1 LDTNGL
7 KADLQSRLQAALDEE
22 EFNLDNDEN
31 AGETY
36 AENAEEGEGEVGDED
51 EEEGEEEVEG
61 DAEEQAEEA
70 EESAE
75 TQENVSKTIP
85 TAAVDATSA
94 PAAGSLKEKLLQRAE
109 RFGIAPSAISLGQV
123 DAEKLKQRAERFGL
137 PEKKTNENKKNG
149 GVAQNQSV
157 STVDPEVLQKR
168 MERFGAVNK
177 QAKQEEA
184 QKKRLEEDEKKK
196 QRQQRFELHLSPEE
210 LEEQKE
216 K

>member
-51 EEEGEEEVEG
+51 EEEGEEEVEV
-61 DAEEQAEEA
+61 DAEEQAEDA

-75 TQENVSKTIP
+75 AQENVSKTIP

-109 RFGIAPSAISLGQV
+109 RFGIAPSAKSLGQV

-137 PEKKTNENKKNG
+137 PEKKTNENKKNN
-149 GVAQNQSV
+149 GVAQNQS
-157 STVDPEVLQKR
+157 VDPEVLQKR